1 MAVAFVTGAT
11 GFLGR
16 HLVEALRD
24 AGWRV
29 VALCRPGADV
39 SALERP
45 GVDWVSADLGAWKN
59 LRDVMPARADAV
71 FHAAYNTSLWPGD
84 AEEQTRLNVFGT
96 RNVVRAALE
105 RRAQRLVH
113 TSSIV
118 AYGLHSGTITEDTP
132 SRAARCSINLVRS
145 MAHAERE
152 ARRGLRQGLPVV
164 ILNPANMLGPHDRTA
179 WGRIVQLVHQ
189 RRIVAAPPGGGSF
202 CHVRAVAQAHVRAA
216 SQGRSGHNYLL
227 GGVDLTYVSLLG
239 MVGRAL
245 GRRTLPRPL
254 PAGLL
259 RGYARTQELLFP
271 LLRRKPSITRDM
283 IELLSAHTYCRSR
296 KAVTELGYEPAPLEQ
311 MIEDSVAGLRS
322 GAG

>member
-16 HLVEALRD
+16 HLLGALRE

-29 VALCRPGADV
+29 VALHRPGADV
-39 SALERP
+39 TGLDQP
-45 GVDWVSADLGAWKN
+45 GVEWIGADLGAWKD
-59 LRDVMPARADAV
+59 LRDAIPAQTDAV
-71 FHAAYNTSLWPGD
+71 FHAAYNTSLWHGD

-96 RNVVRAALE
+96 RNMVRAAIDKRV
-105 RRAQRLVH
+105 RRFIH

-132 SRAARCSINLVRS
+132 SRASRCRINLVRS
-145 MAHAERE
+145 MAHGERE
-152 ARRGLRQGLPVV
+152 ARRGLRQGLQLV
-164 ILNPANMLGPHDRTA
+164 ILNPANMLGPDDQTA
-179 WGRIVQLVHQ
+179 WGRIVQLVQQ
-189 RRIVAAPPGGGSF
+189 RRIVGAPPGGGSF

-216 SQGRSGHNYLL
+216 TQGRSGHNYLL
-227 GGVDLTYVSLLG
+227 GGVDLTYVGLLKLIG
-239 MVGRAL
+239 EAL
-245 GRRTLPRPL
+245 GRATFSKPL
-254 PAGLL
+254 PPGLL
-259 RGYARTQELLFP
+259 RGYARTQELVFP
-271 LLRRKPSITRDM
+271 LLRRKPYVTRDM

-296 KAVTELGYEPAPLEQ
+296 KAMAELEYRPTPLEQ